1 MHPLEPPHPPK
12 PSPVDKLLLSHSPG
26 VPKEQLAA
34 LHKVAHNVYELPT
47 LGDGIKWMHVVCRYP
62 AKDTWLKAIRAGNFV
77 GWPLLTVENVHRH
90 YPETDET
97 PMGHLDAARANTR
110 STKTKYQSISLPTAT
125 EEDLKPLLG
134 KKGRDVYIK
143 MVDTWDMKGTI
154 YSDQTGKFP
163 VKSRA
168 GNRYIMVMVKIDSN
182 YILVA
187 PMKNKS
193 DDKMIATY
201 QKLLARIKRTG
212 REVKKHVLDNECSDK
227 MRELIKDE
235 CLLEL
240 CPPGIHRRNIAEVA
254 IKSFKKHFLS
264 VLAGLPDDFPWS
276 FWDRLLPQTVTTFN
290 LLRQSNA
297 TPTVSAYA
305 HMHGN
310 FDYNRMPL
318 APMGC
323 PVQVH
328 VKSKD
333 RKTWDFHSEPG
344 HYLFTSPDHYQV
356 HNNVMTKTKAER
368 LSY

>member
-1 MHPLEPPHPPK
+1 M
-12 PSPVDKLLLSHSPG
+12 
-26 VPKEQLAA
+26 
-34 LHKVAHNVYELPT
+34 
-47 LGDGIKWMHVVCRYP
+47 
-62 AKDTWLKAIRAGNFV
+62 
-77 GWPLLTVENVHRH
+77 
-90 YPETDET
+90 
-97 PMGHLDAARANTR
+97 
-110 STKTKYQSISLPTAT
+110 
-125 EEDLKPLLG
+125 LG

-168 GNRYIMVMVKIDSN
+168 GNRYIMVMVEIDSN

-187 PMKNKS
+187 PMKNKW
-193 DDKMIATY
+193 DEEMIATY
-201 QKLLARIKRTG
+201 QQLLKRIKRTG

-276 FWDRLLPQTVTTFN
+276 FWDRLLRQTETTLN
-290 LLRQSNA
+290 LLQQPNS

-323 PVQVH
+323 PV
-328 VKSKD
+328 
-333 RKTWDFHSEPG
+333 
-344 HYLFTSPDHYQV
+344 
-356 HNNVMTKTKAER
+356 
-368 LSY
+368 